1 MEQVVGRFRA
11 RRVGARGSFAS
22 RLARTGRCR
31 VCEALDRAPA
41 GVTFAGSNSDELAA
55 EANRLR
61 FTREWPQQTRA
72 VWQPHYLEGLGARL
86 DALGRSM
93 RQGAAA
99 PTVEQEAS
107 WIETMGC
114 GATSTC
120 PWTRWA
126 WRRPHAWA
134 ATSPVPV
141 CHGW

>member
-99 PTVEQEAS
+99 PTVEQEGEPRAGRPRPRAAC
-107 WIETMGC
+107 WNLLRRVDDTWRVEQVDQL
-114 GATSTC
+114 GAL
-120 PWTRWA
+120 
-126 WRRPHAWA
+126 
-134 ATSPVPV
+134 
-141 CHGW
+141 